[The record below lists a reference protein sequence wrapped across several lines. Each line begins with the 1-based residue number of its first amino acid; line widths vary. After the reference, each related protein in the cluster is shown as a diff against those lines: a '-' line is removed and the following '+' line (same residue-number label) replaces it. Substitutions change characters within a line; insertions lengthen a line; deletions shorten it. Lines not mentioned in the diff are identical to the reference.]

1 MKRPIFVAVIGFIIG
16 ILMGLYFEFS
26 IVFFYIFMIAIYF
39 IVKKVLKSKRKF
51 KLISFRRYFRYFKLY
66 ITKKVIILFIIS
78 SIISNAMVLWQNQ
91 KYQSLYQDNET
102 LNIIGII
109 ISNKEELEYQDRYC
123 VKVIDANQNTKYKG
137 TKLYLKLSK
146 KIELEYGD
154 KVEVTGSFIEPK
166 VSRNYGGFSN
176 KEYLKTLK
184 IYGTVK
190 AENVSVIAKNQ
201 ANIIFML
208 ANNVKIKLEENID
221 NLLEQEKASIFKG
234 ILLGDTSNIEDE
246 IQESFRN
253 SNISHILAVSGMHVA
268 YIILGINLLFR
279 TGLGKRQTRYLVIL
293 VLICYMFLTGFSP
306 SIVRAAIMGIIVTL
320 GGIFHR
326 KNDIWTSISF
336 SLLLLLL
343 QNPFAITS
351 IGLQLSYLGTI
362 GIIVFHSKVLN
373 FLKRINIKNPK
384 IKYAIPKKLTS
395 ITDKIK
401 EILAVTI
408 SAQIAI
414 LPVMLYH
421 FNLIGI
427 YFLITN
433 LLISIVIGPILI
445 LGIIVIAISFFAF
458 PISKVLS
465 IILNLGIIVLLDISK
480 IGDLPLSKIYLP
492 TPSVW
497 QITLYYIF
505 LFVLN
510 FIYSLYNSKE
520 VTSTKRRFR
529 NLLALFKHKIW
540 IKRKKYLKILTLV
553 TSLIIIVLSVF
564 PRNLKIHFVDVGQGD
579 CTFIVTP
586 KNHTILIDGGGSIL
600 GEFDIGK
607 STLLPYILDRGYTSI
622 DYILISHFDQDHV
635 GGILSILEEIKVGQV
650 IITRQSEN
658 SENYQKFLEQVENKK
673 IKVKQVKKG
682 DRVIIERNLF
692 VDILWPQEEQI
703 ADNPLNNN
711 SMVAKLQYFDFSML
725 FTGDI
730 EKIAEQQILEV
741 TTSEYLRA
749 DILKVAHHGS
759 NTSSTSEFINAVK
772 PKIALIGV
780 GKNNNFGHPAEEVI
794 DRFQSIK
801 TEIYRT
807 DKMGEIVLE
816 VNKKGICKVNNC
828 INLTKPVNTSKKY
841 LRRNCYE

>member
-458 PISKVLS
+458 PISKVLAV
-465 IILNLGIIVLLDISK
+465 ILNLGLGVLLK
-480 IGDLPLSKIYLP
+480 IARIGKLPFSKIYLP

-520 VTSTKRRFR
+520 LTSTKRRFR
-529 NLLALFKHKIW
+529 NLLALFKYKIW
-540 IKRKKYLKILTLV
+540 IKRKKYLEILILV
-553 TSLIIIVLSVF
+553 TSLIIMILFVF

-586 KNHTILIDGGGSIL
+586 KNQTILIDGGGSMSE
-600 GEFDIGK
+600 EFDVGK
-607 STLLPYILDRGYTSI
+607 NTLLPYILDRGYTSI
-622 DYILISHFDQDHV
+622 DYIFISHFDQDHV

-650 IITRQSEN
+650 IVTKQSEN

-673 IKVKQVKKG
+673 IKVRKVKKG
-682 DRVIIERNLF
+682 DRLVIERNVF
-692 VDILWPQEEQI
+692 FDILWPQEEQI
-703 ADNPLNNN
+703 SDNPLNNN
-711 SMVAKLQYFDFSML
+711 SMVAKLQYFEFSML

-759 NTSSTSEFINAVK
+759 NTSSIDEFIKEVK

-780 GKNNNFGHPAEEVI
+780 GENNNFGHPADEVI
-794 DRFQSIK
+794 DRFQAIK